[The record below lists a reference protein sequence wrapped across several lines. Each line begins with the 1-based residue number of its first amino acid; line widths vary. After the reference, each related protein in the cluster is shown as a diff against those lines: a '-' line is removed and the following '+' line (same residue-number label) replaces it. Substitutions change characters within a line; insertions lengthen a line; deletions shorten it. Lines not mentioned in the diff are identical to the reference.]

1 MKRLSIINMGISML
15 ALATCLYL
23 AFGQEEDKTYKFG
36 FVQNTQ
42 ILTDYLGMREGRAIY
57 EKEVGVY
64 QRNLDTLQAELQQR
78 IAGFQAEYE
87 SMTKTEQEMAAELIS
102 KYQQEVANYNNA
114 MQQTLKA
121 KDEQL
126 TEAVLSQID
135 NYIVEY
141 GESNGYDYIFGATSE
156 GSLFYAAEAQDLTAT
171 VIEGLNNTYN
181 GE

>member
-42 ILTDYLGMREGRAIY
+42 ILTDYMGIREGRAIY
-57 EKEVGVY
+57 EQEVAVY
-64 QRNLDTLQAELQQR
+64 QSNLDTLQAELRQR
-78 IAGFQAEYE
+78 IDGFKAEYE
-87 SMTKTEQEMAAELIS
+87 LMSTDEQQMATELIT
-102 KYQQEVANYNNA
+102 KYQQEIGNYQSA
-114 MQQTLKA
+114 MQQTLQA

-156 GSLFYAAEAQDLTAT
+156 GSLFYAAEAQDLTAQ